1 MTRPGVTSR
10 AGQALRLVLAG
21 GFLFLLAASLPGHL
35 SYDSIAQLHEGRAHV
50 RETWGPAMYAWLL
63 GAFDAIVPGT
73 GLYVAVSALVLL
85 GALMGLRTLRPR
97 TSWLA
102 VAVAAA
108 LVLTPQVLVYQAI
121 VWKDVMF
128 ANCAVAGFVC
138 LAHAA
143 QRWEDRRLR
152 WAALIAAVLFLAMGA
167 LVRQNGALAIPFA
180 ALALGWTARREGWK
194 RALAW
199 GAGGL
204 VVTLAVM
211 KLLGMAV
218 EPPSPDADPAI
229 GRGIRIVAQYDIIG
243 AVAHAPGLPLERVR
257 AADPKVE
264 AVIRHA
270 AAGVYSAERVDTLD
284 RAPETNLMWTLP
296 DAVLIGQWRDIILH
310 HPGAYLAHRLDVFR
324 WLAAPPVI
332 DRCLPLYIGINGPDK
347 LVKDLRLAAGDEP
360 QDLQLYNYGTWFLDT
375 PAYSHLTYLA
385 ICLLVLA
392 GTLWRRDPA
401 DWVVAAMTAS
411 ALAFTAS
418 FLVISIACDYR
429 YLYFLDIAAMAGAL
443 YLALDPPWR
452 RRRDL
457 ARAGDAAP
465 PA

>member
-1 MTRPGVTSR
+1 MTRPGATSL
-10 AGQALRLVLAG
+10 AAQGLRLVLAA

-35 SYDSIAQLHEGRAHV
+35 SYDSIAQLHEGRAGV

-73 GLYVAVSALVLL
+73 GIYVTVSALVLL
-85 GALMGLRTLRPR
+85 GALLGLRTLRPR

-108 LVLTPQVLVYQAI
+108 LVLTPQLMVYQAI

-143 QRWEDRRLR
+143 QRWDERPLR
-152 WAALIAAVLFLAMGA
+152 WAALVAAMLFLAMGA

-180 ALALGWTARREGWK
+180 ALALGWTARRDGWK

-199 GAGGL
+199 GVGGL
-204 VVTLAVM
+204 VATLVVM
-211 KLLGMAV
+211 KLLGLAV

-243 AVAHAPGLPLERVR
+243 AVAHAPGLPLERVH
-257 AADPKVE
+257 AADPNVE
-264 AVIRHA
+264 AVIRRA

-296 DAVLIGQWRDIILH
+296 DAVLLGQWGDIILR

-332 DRCLPLYIGINGPDK
+332 DRCLPLYVGTNGPDN
-347 LVKDLRLAAGDEP
+347 LLRDLRLVAGDEP
-360 QDLQLYNYGTWFLDT
+360 QDLQLYNYGTWFFDT
-375 PAYSHLTYLA
+375 PIYSHVLYMA
-385 ICLLVLA
+385 ICVLVLA
-392 GTLWRRDPA
+392 GALWRRAPA
-401 DWVVAAMTAS
+401 DWVVAAMMGS

-418 FLVISIACDYR
+418 FLVISIACDNR
-429 YLYFLDIAAMAGAL
+429 YLYFLDIAAMAGLL

-452 RRRDL
+452 RR
-457 ARAGDAAP
+457 DAA
-465 PA
+465 A